1 MPFGKRAVG
10 RMANQI
16 IFKIERPQKNALIK
30 KAKRLIARRDDKEI
44 SALMAIVNEGRL
56 KGGQKEA
63 ELSDIVQALKLL
75 IAKWEGKR
83 RKFSEAETARIEEI
97 EDALHNLSP
106 ERRQLFL
113 PLLDGEHKK

>member
-97 EDALHNLSP
+97 EDALHNLSS